1 MPISG
6 VHHLLFLVGRTDR
19 DRGAPAL
26 SPRRI
31 QHQDIPEAKGVG
43 QAGVQVRTQNG
54 NSKI

>member
-43 QAGVQVRTQNG
+43 QAGVQVRTQNI